1 MSRNRQP
8 NLVRCI
14 VAGFTVLSAALAL
27 GMLWTTPAS
36 AEPGPGVHA
45 NPVIPEKVDT
55 SYIGLAIKHLA
66 KEGYAIDGPSQ
77 VVEAQGDTIKIFAG
91 QKKNLVINLS
101 GKTATI
107 KDYQGNTLLLGNI
120 APLTKVYI
128 ARKKN
133 DVKIF
138 VLQKSEGRNDS

>member
-8 NLVRCI
+8 NLIRCI
-14 VAGFTVLSAALAL
+14 VAGFTILSAALAL

-45 NPVIPEKVDT
+45 NPVMPEKVDT
-55 SYIGLAIKHLA
+55 SYIGLAIKQLA
-66 KEGYAIDGPSQ
+66 KQGYAIDGPSQ
-77 VVEAQGDTIKIFAG
+77 VVEARGDTIKIFAG
-91 QKKNLVINLS
+91 QKNLVLNLS
-101 GKTATI
+101 GKTTTI
-107 KDYQGNTLLLGNI
+107 KDSQGNSLLLSNI

>member
-8 NLVRCI
+8 NLIRCI
-14 VAGFTVLSAALAL
+14 VAGFTILSAALAL

-45 NPVIPEKVDT
+45 NPVMPEKVDT
-55 SYIGLAIKHLA
+55 SYIGLAIKQLA
-66 KEGYAIDGPSQ
+66 KQGYAIDGPSQ

-91 QKKNLVINLS
+91 QKNLVLNLS
-101 GKTATI
+101 GKTTTI
-107 KDYQGNTLLLGNI
+107 KDSQGNSLLLSNI